1 MAKKRRKL
9 NKDFE
14 KSIYLSNKEVEL
26 VLAKIN
32 DISPIVLL
40 DEVSAHLDKDRQ
52 ADLYNE
58 ICELGVQ
65 AWMTG
70 TGPELFSVLKNK
82 AQFIE
87 VSTIDGISELS
98 ISN

>member
-1 MAKKRRKL
+1 MISIILANAK
-9 NKDFE
+9 
-14 KSIYLSNKEVEL
+14 S
-26 VLAKIN
+26 LAKIN
-32 DISPIVLL
+32 NISPIVLL

-52 ADLYNE
+52 AALYDE

-70 TGPELFSVLKNK
+70 TGPELFSELKNK

>member
-1 MAKKRRKL
+1 MLISIILANAK
-9 NKDFE
+9 
-14 KSIYLSNKEVEL
+14 S
-26 VLAKIN
+26 LAKIS

-52 ADLYNE
+52 ATLYDE
-58 ICELGVQ
+58 ICRLGVQ

-70 TGPELFSVLKNK
+70 TGPELFSELKNK

-87 VSTIDGISELS
+87 VSTIDGISKLS